1 MARTLGNNSLVTK
14 TEANQIEINSQP
26 DNYTLVLSD
35 AFKTIKMTKATA
47 NTLTIPLNSSVA
59 FADGTIIFIEQ
70 WGAGQVTISPTGGV
84 TLNSSGGATKIAAQ
98 YSTAFI
104 RKDATNTWILVGD
117 ITT

>member
-1 MARTLGNNSLVTK
+1 MTRILGNNTLITK
-14 TEANQIEINSQP
+14 AEANQIDINSQA
-26 DNYTLVLSD
+26 DNYTLVLAD

-59 FADGTIIFIEQ
+59 FAIGTIIFIEQ
-70 WGAGQVTISPTGGV
+70 WGAGQVTISSTGGV
-84 TLNSSGGATKIAAQ
+84 TLNSAGGATKLTAQ